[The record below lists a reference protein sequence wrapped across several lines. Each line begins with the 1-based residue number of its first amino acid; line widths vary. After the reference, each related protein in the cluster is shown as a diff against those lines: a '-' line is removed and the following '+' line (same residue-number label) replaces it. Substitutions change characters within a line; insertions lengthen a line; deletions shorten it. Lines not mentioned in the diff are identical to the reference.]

1 MREQYIKDCVNTWE
15 VFIGF
20 FQQKGQKEEGKKG
33 EKDLQQAQRKEF
45 TGRRNYKGQVL
56 VLGLGKAE
64 SSR

>member
-15 VFIGF
+15 VFTGF
-20 FQQKGQKEEGKKG
+20 FQQKGQKEEGKKE

-45 TGRRNYKGQVL
+45 TGGRNYKGQVL